1 VGLHAD
7 CIHGRYSPFVPA
19 VAVSDAEDF
28 WTRAPALFA
37 LASEVGDA
45 LETSATTDPV
55 AARIRRLAAGIP
67 ETPEPLS
74 DMDPYLRSALLTAV
88 IHAMRAEEESNRGE
102 LRVAVE
108 RIRQALRDL
117 LDEQPVWRGGPKD
130 AAIWLRRQNLSVDSL
145 VELLHASETTVRRW
159 TSADD
164 PTEPSGDA
172 GDRVM
177 VIAKVVNH
185 LRHSMTPRGTVQ
197 WLLRPHPALDD
208 RRPVDELKDPTS
220 YRMLIN
226 LASGTRSFHP
236 T

>member
-1 VGLHAD
+1 
-7 CIHGRYSPFVPA
+7 
-19 VAVSDAEDF
+19 
-28 WTRAPALFA
+28 
-37 LASEVGDA
+37 
-45 LETSATTDPV
+45 
-55 AARIRRLAAGIP
+55 
-67 ETPEPLS
+67 
-74 DMDPYLRSALLTAV
+74 MALLTAV

>member
-1 VGLHAD
+1 M
-7 CIHGRYSPFVPA
+7 PA
-19 VAVSDAEDF
+19 VAASDAEDF
-28 WTRAPALFA
+28 WTRAPGLVA

-45 LETSATTDPV
+45 LETSATTDSV
-55 AARIRRLAAGIP
+55 AGRIRRLAAGIP

-117 LDEQPVWRGGPKD
+117 LDEQPVWRGGAKD
-130 AAIWLRRQNLSVDSL
+130 AAIWLRRQNLSVDAL

-159 TSADD
+159 TSRDD

-177 VIAKVVNH
+177 VMAKVVNH
-185 LRHSMTPRGTVQ
+185 LRHSMTAKGAVQ

-220 YRMLIN
+220 YRLLIN

-236 T
+236 S